1 MNQELHFDLKYGA
14 RTLHIF
20 NAPNIWITINP
31 SDTQD
36 PIAQVFCGTSIDLD
50 KFSKTAGPTSNQR
63 AENVASDPFASV
75 RFFHVVIKIII
86 EELFGI
92 KKRGNHIERKDG
104 ILGTVQCYIG
114 TVEAQGRG
122 SLHLHML
129 LWLKEA
135 PPASTMQKALATD
148 EFRDRVQQF
157 IQATI
162 HADIEGKSAEEVKYM
177 RKVTEVS
184 YSRPVKPDTHPN
196 ESKEQEGQI
205 ARAVQYHKCMALT
218 CLRKVKDHYE
228 CKRSAPFQLAA
239 DAWVKEDGGWGPKRL
254 CPFLNNW
261 NPVILTCLR
270 SNHDIKLLLNGSGTH
285 ALTFY
290 ITNYATKKQM
300 QSSNMSALLAKT
312 MAFHKDDTKHETD
325 VQRLNKLLLQQCT
338 NSLS

>member
-1 MNQELHFDLKYGA
+1 MNL
-14 RTLHIF
+14 IF
-20 NAPNIWITINP
+20 NTPNVWITINL

-36 PIAQVFCGTSIDLD
+36 PIAQVFCRTSIDLD
-50 KFSKTAGPTSNQR
+50 EFSKTAGPTSNQR

-135 PPASTMQKALATD
+135 PPASTMQKALATN

-157 IQATI
+157 IRAMI

-177 RKVTEVS
+177 
-184 YSRPVKPDTHPN
+184 
-196 ESKEQEGQI
+196 
-205 ARAVQYHKCMALT
+205 
-218 CLRKVKDHYE
+218 
-228 CKRSAPFQLAA
+228 
-239 DAWVKEDGGWGPKRL
+239 
-254 CPFLNNW
+254 
-261 NPVILTCLR
+261 
-270 SNHDIKLLLNGSGTH
+270 
-285 ALTFY
+285 
-290 ITNYATKKQM
+290 
-300 QSSNMSALLAKT
+300 
-312 MAFHKDDTKHETD
+312 
-325 VQRLNKLLLQQCT
+325 
-338 NSLS
+338 